1 MSRLSNKQTLPL
13 LKNILFSKGI
23 RAALIFLN
31 SLTEHRFSG
40 LYRFDHDALKN
51 LYFYDRENPTVE
63 SSPDVPAMASY
74 CVFVRHSGQKFTM
87 ENSLSDER
95 VQNHPAQ
102 QEVQSYCGVPLVDQY
117 GQVFGT
123 ICHFDL
129 QPRSIATLDV
139 ELMEKMSWL
148 LKKKILLN

>member
-1 MSRLSNKQTLPL
+1 MSRSSNKQALPL
-13 LKNILFSKGI
+13 LKNILFGEGI

-31 SLTEHRFSG
+31 GLTEHRFSG
-40 LYRFDHDALKN
+40 LYRFDDDALKN

-63 SSPDVPAMASY
+63 SSPSVPAMASY
-74 CVFVRHSGQKFTM
+74 CVFVRNSGQRFIM

-95 VQNHPAQ
+95 VHDHPAQ
-102 QEVQSYCGVPLVDQY
+102 QEVQSYCGVPLVDRY

-129 QPRSIATLDV
+129 QPRSIALVDV
-139 ELMEKMSWL
+139 ELMEEMSWL
-148 LKKKILLN
+148 LKQKTLLS